1 MSRADIPEEMVEV
14 WPDVWPAFELFEALT
29 TQWRIGGM
37 GVATGLDYASIPA
50 AAAMLGIKRRNL
62 MEIFPD
68 LRIMEHEALGVM
80 AEAME

>member
-1 MSRADIPEEMVEV
+1 MVEV
-14 WPDVWPAFELFEALT
+14 WPDAWPAFELFEALT

-37 GVATGLDYASIPA
+37 GVATGLDYAAIPA
-50 AAAMLGIKRRNL
+50 AAAMLGIKRHDL
-62 MEIFPD
+62 VGVFPD